1 MRAGELRV
9 PLPDVAVGEHCH
21 VRHSAGDDRVL
32 THGVVTR
39 VDHGVATLAL
49 IGAPVRLAA
58 DVVVAATGRPLQVA
72 LGTHLLGCVLDGF
85 GEVVER
91 LRDGE
96 DATVAG
102 VSAPVQA
109 APLDYRQR
117 RAIQT
122 PFATGIRALDALL
135 TVGEGQRMGVFAAAG
150 CGKTTLVEM
159 LLANA
164 DCDVRV
170 VALVGERGREVAS
183 FVDAIRHGPAATR
196 TIIVQATSDTSP
208 ATRVN
213 AAMVATRIAEYF
225 RDQGSRVLLVMD
237 SATRY
242 ARALRDVALSAGE
255 PPARRGFPA
264 SVFEALPRLV
274 ERPGNARS
282 GSITAFYT
290 VLLEDDADPDPVGE
304 EVKSLLDGHV
314 YLSPR
319 LAQRGH
325 FPAIDVLRSASRLYP
340 QLASER
346 QAAAAM
352 AAARLRDWL
361 ASQRGCTAL
370 PATVQAFMRADHARQ
385 PGGCVQAPV
394 PADLSRVLLVWGG
407 VELQPLAPLLPA
419 WLSARLSLPF
429 APMAGDTL
437 RPLPRERIDLDLFW
451 TAVTYVEKL
460 S

>member
-9 PLPDVAVGEHCH
+9 PLPYVAVGEHCH

-237 SATRY
+237 SASRARSRRPSGRLNPLPNPPLNKRRSSRLSPATSRCGRRTSRTETLSRSGRVIPHPCRSVRSTSWRRCN
-242 ARALRDVALSAGE
+242 ARAAGTGRTSATTIGAE
-255 PPARRGFPA
+255 WPHTSRR
-264 SVFEALPRLV
+264 LQ
-274 ERPGNARS
+274 RPCCR
-282 GSITAFYT
+282 
-290 VLLEDDADPDPVGE
+290 P
-304 EVKSLLDGHV
+304 
-314 YLSPR
+314 SPHGR
-319 LAQRGH
+319 CRRW
-325 FPAIDVLRSASRLYP
+325 PVLR
-340 QLASER
+340 
-346 QAAAAM
+346 
-352 AAARLRDWL
+352 
-361 ASQRGCTAL
+361 
-370 PATVQAFMRADHARQ
+370 H
-385 PGGCVQAPV
+385 
-394 PADLSRVLLVWGG
+394 
-407 VELQPLAPLLPA
+407 
-419 WLSARLSLPF
+419 
-429 APMAGDTL
+429 
-437 RPLPRERIDLDLFW
+437 
-451 TAVTYVEKL
+451 
-460 S
+460 

>member
-9 PLPDVAVGEHCH
+9 PLADVAVGEHCH
-21 VRHSAGDDRVL
+21 VRRSASDASVL

-58 DVVVAATGRPLQVA
+58 DVVVSATGRPLQVA
-72 LGTHLLGCVLDGF
+72 LGNHLLGCVLDGF

-91 LRDGE
+91 LQDGQPF
-96 DATVAG
+96 DAAAIAAA
-102 VSAPVQA
+102 APVHA

-117 RAIQT
+117 RAIQA

-135 TVGEGQRMGVFAAAG
+135 TVGEGQRMGIFAAAG

-183 FVDAIRHGPAATR
+183 FVDAIRQGPTATR

-213 AAMVATRIAEYF
+213 AAMVATRVAEHF

-274 ERPGNARS
+274 ERPGNAIL

-340 QLASER
+340 QLASAR
-346 QAAAAM
+346 QATAATRVRAVM
-352 AAARLRDWL
+352 GRLDDLQLLRDIGEYRPGAQPEQDDAVAREPRLMAFLRQGLHEPVAFDAAVEALDAL
-361 ASQRGCTAL
+361 A
-370 PATVQAFMRADHARQ
+370 H
-385 PGGCVQAPV
+385 
-394 PADLSRVLLVWGG
+394 
-407 VELQPLAPLLPA
+407 
-419 WLSARLSLPF
+419 
-429 APMAGDTL
+429 
-437 RPLPRERIDLDLFW
+437 
-451 TAVTYVEKL
+451 
-460 S
+460 

>member
-1 MRAGELRV
+1 MRPGELRV
-9 PLPDVAVGEHCH
+9 PLADVAVGEHCH
-21 VRHSAGDDRVL
+21 VRRSVRDDSVL

-39 VDHGVATLAL
+39 VDHGIATLAL

-72 LGTHLLGCVLDGF
+72 LGNHLLGCVLDGF

-91 LRDGE
+91 LEDGPPPE
-96 DATVAG
+96 TASTLA
-102 VSAPVQA
+102 SAPVQA
-109 APLDYRQR
+109 EPLDYRQR
-117 RAIQT
+117 RPIQT
-122 PFATGIRALDALL
+122 PFGTGIRALDALL
-135 TVGEGQRMGVFAAAG
+135 TVGEGQRMGIFAAAG

-183 FVDAIRHGPAATR
+183 FVAAIRSGPAAAR
-196 TIIVQATSDTSP
+196 TVIVQATSDSSP

-213 AAMVATRIAEYF
+213 AAMVATRVAEFF

-274 ERPGNARS
+274 ERPGNATI

-340 QLASER
+340 QLASVP
-346 QAAAAM
+346 QAAAATRVRAVM
-352 AAARLRDWL
+352 GRLDDLQLLRDIGEYRPGAQPDQDDAVAREPRLL
-361 ASQRGCTAL
+361 AFLQQGLHETVAL
-370 PATVQAFMRADHARQ
+370 D
-385 PGGCVQAPV
+385 
-394 PADLSRVLLVWGG
+394 
-407 VELQPLAPLLPA
+407 
-419 WLSARLSLPF
+419 
-429 APMAGDTL
+429 
-437 RPLPRERIDLDLFW
+437 
-451 TAVTYVEKL
+451 TAVEAL
-460 S
+460 DALAR

>member
-9 PLPDVAVGEHCH
+9 PLADVAVGEHCH
-21 VRHSAGDDRVL
+21 VRRSACDDRVL

-58 DVVVAATGRPLQVA
+58 DVVVAATGRPLEVA
-72 LGTHLLGCVLDGF
+72 LGNHLLGSVLDGF

-91 LRDGE
+91 LHEGQPL
-96 DATVAG
+96 DADAG
-102 VSAPVQA
+102 TTAAAVQA
-109 APLDYRQR
+109 VPLDYRQR
-117 RAIQT
+117 RPIQT

-183 FVDAIRHGPAATR
+183 FVAAIRQGPAAAR
-196 TIIVQATSDTSP
+196 TIVVQATSDSSP

-213 AAMVATRIAEYF
+213 AAMVATRVAEFF

-242 ARALRDVALSAGE
+242 ARALRDVALAAGE

-274 ERPGNARS
+274 ERPGNAGC

-340 QLASER
+340 QLASPG
-346 QAAAAM
+346 QAAAATRVRAVM
-352 AAARLRDWL
+352 GRLDDLQLLRDIGEYRPGAQPEQDDAVAREPRLL
-361 ASQRGCTAL
+361 AFLRQGLHEPVAFDDAVEAL
-370 PATVQAFMRADHARQ
+370 DALAR
-385 PGGCVQAPV
+385 
-394 PADLSRVLLVWGG
+394 
-407 VELQPLAPLLPA
+407 
-419 WLSARLSLPF
+419 
-429 APMAGDTL
+429 
-437 RPLPRERIDLDLFW
+437 
-451 TAVTYVEKL
+451 
-460 S
+460 

>member
-9 PLPDVAVGEHCH
+9 PLADVAVGEHCH
-21 VRHSAGDDRVL
+21 VRRSARDDRVL

-91 LRDGE
+91 LLGG
-96 DATVAG
+96 DAVDDAG

-117 RAIQT
+117 RPIQV

-135 TVGEGQRMGVFAAAG
+135 TVGEGQRMGIFAAAG

-183 FVDAIRHGPAATR
+183 FVDAIRKGPAAAR
-196 TIIVQATSDTSP
+196 TIIVQATSDSSP

-237 SATRY
+237 SANRVPPFSETR
-242 ARALRDVALSAGE
+242 R
-255 PPARRGFPA
+255 
-264 SVFEALPRLV
+264 
-274 ERPGNARS
+274 
-282 GSITAFYT
+282 
-290 VLLEDDADPDPVGE
+290 
-304 EVKSLLDGHV
+304 
-314 YLSPR
+314 
-319 LAQRGH
+319 
-325 FPAIDVLRSASRLYP
+325 
-340 QLASER
+340 
-346 QAAAAM
+346 
-352 AAARLRDWL
+352 
-361 ASQRGCTAL
+361 
-370 PATVQAFMRADHARQ
+370 
-385 PGGCVQAPV
+385 
-394 PADLSRVLLVWGG
+394 
-407 VELQPLAPLLPA
+407 
-419 WLSARLSLPF
+419 
-429 APMAGDTL
+429 
-437 RPLPRERIDLDLFW
+437 
-451 TAVTYVEKL
+451 YVEKVTAL
-460 S
+460 YQAVH